1 MLSARVLSDHFEKV
15 VIIDPDADVL
25 VQRALAED
33 ALRFPNGK
41 DADKPGRPR
50 VMQWSAYH
58 IAHAMF
64 FTTLDKLFPALR
76 QELTAADAL

>member
-1 MLSARVLSDHFEKV
+1 LLSARVLSDHFEKV

-25 VQRALAED
+25 VQRALADD
-33 ALRFPNGK
+33 ALRFPNGN

-58 IAHAMF
+58 VARATF
-64 FTTLDKLFPALR
+64 LTTLDKLFPTLR
-76 QELTAADAL
+76 QELAAADVP

>member
-1 MLSARVLSDHFEKV
+1 LLSARVLSDHFEKV

-25 VQRALAED
+25 VQRALADD

-41 DADKPGRPR
+41 DVDKPGRPR

-58 IAHAMF
+58 VARATF
-64 FTTLDKLFPALR
+64 FTTLDKLFPVLR
-76 QELTAADAL
+76 QELAAADVP